1 MQLPDD
7 LTVDLV
13 QLRDDLGAALQT
25 SAPLVLDARAV
36 RRVSTSALTL
46 LLAATRD
53 ARERG
58 LAVSWVSVPEV
69 LREPA
74 RHLGLAEALQLP
86 AA

>member
-13 QLRDDLGAALQT
+13 RLRDDLGAALQT
-25 SAPLVLDARAV
+25 SAPLVLDASAV

-58 LAVSWVSVPEV
+58 LLVSWVSVPEA

-74 RHLGLAEALQLP
+74 QHLGLAQALQLP
-86 AA
+86 AP

>member
-46 LLAATRD
+46 LLAATQTEGS
-53 ARERG
+53 A
-58 LAVSWVSVPEV
+58 
-69 LREPA
+69 
-74 RHLGLAEALQLP
+74 Q
-86 AA
+86 

>member
-1 MQLPDD
+1 M
-7 LTVDLV
+7 
-13 QLRDDLGAALQT
+13 
-25 SAPLVLDARAV
+25 